1 MALAETL
8 TQLESVQ
15 EAISKLETNAVKSYT
30 LDGRVFT
37 YQDLETLYK
46 REERLIKRYN
56 LEQGNKPA
64 VGAFKLGGF
73 GY

>member
-1 MALAETL
+1 MAEADTL

-15 EAISKLETNAVKSYT
+15 TAIEKLETNAVKSYT

-56 LEQGNKPA
+56 VEQGNKPV
-64 VGAFKLGGF
+64 VGAFHLGGF